1 MSLPL
6 KNQAYEFYLGLGDI
20 LNPDEFVANPTIA
33 AGDFQISIDGSVFVN
48 LDTLPIVE
56 PAGSIMVKV
65 SLSASEMNGEK
76 VNVKADDASGNE
88 WQPAIISIDVPE
100 GNVET
105 LTDLE
110 LGDRIETNNRLVV
123 NKAGTLTTI
132 LDKEITGSLLTPNV
146 TLRTTDT

>member
-1 MSLPL
+1 MALPL
-6 KNQAYEFYLGLGDI
+6 QNKAYEFYLGLGDI
-20 LNPDEFVANPTIA
+20 NNPDEFVTNPTIA
-33 AGDFQISIDGSVFVN
+33 AGDFQISIDGSAFVN
-48 LDTLPIVE
+48 LATLPVVD

-76 VNVKADDASGNE
+76 VNVVADDAAGNE

-105 LTDLE
+105 LTDLQE
-110 LGDRIETNNRLVV
+110 GDMIETNKRLII

-132 LDKEITGSLLTPNV
+132 LDKEITGSLLSPSV
-146 TLRTTDT
+146 TVRTIDT